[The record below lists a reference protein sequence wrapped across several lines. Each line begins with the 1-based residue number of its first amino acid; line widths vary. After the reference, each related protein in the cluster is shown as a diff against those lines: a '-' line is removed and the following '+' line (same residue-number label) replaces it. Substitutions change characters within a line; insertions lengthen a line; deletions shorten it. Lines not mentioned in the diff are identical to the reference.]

1 MDDERRRRVKQRQVQ
16 IADTLIRAADDQGFR
31 QELLATPQ
39 TLFGP
44 SPANQPPPPDQVQ
57 DLRRQIVTHL
67 DDRAASDN
75 DFRTLLREDLFK
87 AIRSAGLTPQ
97 MEQLRAELPVE
108 AEVTGYGGWGWD
120 DWRWG
125 WGGWRSSPADR

>member
-1 MDDERRRRVKQRQVQ
+1 MDDERRRRVKERQDR
-16 IADTLIRAADDQGFR
+16 IADTLIHAADDQGLR
-31 QELLATPQ
+31 QELLANPQ

-44 SPANQPPPPDQVQ
+44 SPDNQPPPPDQVQ

-67 DDRAASDN
+67 VDRAASDSE
-75 DFRTLLREDLFK
+75 FRVLLREDLFK

-97 MEQLRAELPVE
+97 MEQLRAELPVQ
-108 AEVTGYGGWGWD
+108 AEVTGFSAWGW

-125 WGGWRSSPADR
+125 WGWGSSPAG